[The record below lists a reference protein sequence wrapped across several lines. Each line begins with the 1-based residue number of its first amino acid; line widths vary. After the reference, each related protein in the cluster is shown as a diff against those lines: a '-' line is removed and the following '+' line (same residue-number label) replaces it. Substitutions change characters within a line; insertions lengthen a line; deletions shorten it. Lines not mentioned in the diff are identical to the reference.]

1 MFKQAR
7 AHARGTTLSYF
18 LLLGVVGA
26 SACVGSIGGT
36 SDGTPA
42 GAAGGGAQTGASGQ
56 PGASATSGTSSS
68 SATSGSGATSGSTP
82 AAPVP
87 TLAVSNADVL
97 LADPDP
103 TTAGCAVSGETLVPF
118 RALTRLNRVEYD
130 NTARDLLGD
139 TAHVPLSML
148 PADGGDG
155 GFDNNAAALLIDP
168 TLAQT
173 YQQLAE
179 TLAANAMAADSPG
192 RAVVLVC
199 TTTDAAC
206 VTQIAS
212 TFAALA
218 WRRPATT
225 AEVTNLVALYN
236 ATTAAGFSSDNAAQV
251 LVEGALLSPNFLFR
265 PEIDA
270 TPDTA
275 AQHPVSPYELATRL
289 SYYLWSS
296 MPDAALEAAAAS
308 GQLGTRA
315 GILQQEQRMW
325 ADPKASAFA
334 SRFPGEWLNTLNIT
348 AANQPDPTIFPKFTA
363 AVQADMQAETAAFMA
378 DLVTGNEN
386 FLDFIDA
393 KFTYLN
399 QDLAT
404 FYGIP
409 GTFGTQLTRVD
420 LTGNTQR
427 GGILTQ
433 GSFLTVTSV
442 PNRTSP
448 VDRGQWVLARMM
460 ASPPPAPPANVPQ
473 VSAPVPSDG
482 ETFRQIME
490 MHVNTPQCAVCH
502 NAMDPIGFGL
512 ENYDGVGEW
521 RTTDNGLPVDAAS
534 ALVPSG
540 QSFSGALQLE
550 SILKADPRV
559 PSAVVQFLLS
569 YALGRDAS
577 TASGDWAND
586 QCFVGALTTA
596 FQTTDNGRMTALAS
610 RVAGTDDMRLRR
622 ETP

>member
-1 MFKQAR
+1 MMLGVAGAFACTGQIGGLSGGAP
-7 AHARGTTLSYF
+7 AGGVATGGATQPGSSPTSSAAGVSVTAPATAATTTL
-18 LLLGVVGA
+18 VA
-26 SACVGSIGGT
+26 NT
-36 SDGTPA
+36 
-42 GAAGGGAQTGASGQ
+42 
-56 PGASATSGTSSS
+56 
-68 SATSGSGATSGSTP
+68 
-82 AAPVP
+82 
-87 TLAVSNADVL
+87 NDVL
-97 LADPDP
+97 LTDPDP
-103 TTAGCAVSGETLVPF
+103 TTTACATSGETLVPF

-139 TAHVPLSML
+139 TAHTPLNTL

-173 YQQLAE
+173 YEQLAE
-179 TLAANAMAADSPG
+179 TLAANAMAAGSPG
-192 RAVVLVC
+192 RALVLVC

-206 VTQIAS
+206 VTQIAT
-212 TFAALA
+212 TFAGRA

-236 ATTAAGFSSDNAAQV
+236 ATVAAGFSSDDATQI
-251 LVEGALLSPNFLFR
+251 LIEGALLSPNFLFR

-270 TPDTA
+270 TPDVPS
-275 AQHPVSPYELATRL
+275 QHPISPYEVATRL

-308 GQLGTRA
+308 GQLSTRA

-325 ADPKASAFA
+325 ADPKASAFV

-348 AANQPDPTIFPKFTA
+348 AENTPDPTVFPAFTA
-363 AVQADMQAETAAFMA
+363 TLQADMQAETAAFMA
-378 DLVTGNEN
+378 DLVTGDEN
-386 FLDFIDA
+386 FLDFVDG

-404 FYGIP
+404 FYGIS
-409 GTFGTQLTRVD
+409 GTFGTTLTRVD

-442 PNRTSP
+442 ANRTSP

-490 MHVNTPQCAVCH
+490 MHVSTPACASCH
-502 NAMDPIGFGL
+502 NLMDPIGFGL
-512 ENYDGVGEW
+512 ENYDGIGEW
-521 RTTDNGLPVDAAS
+521 RTTDNGLPIDAS
-534 ALVPSG
+534 STLVPSG
-540 QSFSGALQLE
+540 QNFDGALQLE
-550 SILKADPRV
+550 SILKADPRL
-559 PSAVVQFLLS
+559 PSAVVQFSLS

-577 TASGDWAND
+577 TASGEWGDD
-586 QCFVGALTTA
+586 QCVVGALTTA
-596 FQTTDNGRMTALAS
+596 FQTTDNTRMAAFVS
-610 RVAGTDDMRLRR
+610 RIAGSDDMRMRR

>member
-1 MFKQAR
+1 MFKQDR
-7 AHARGTTLSYF
+7 AAARGTTLSS
-18 LLLGVVGA
+18 LLVLAVIGA
-26 SACVGSIGGT
+26 SACVGQIGGT
-36 SDGTPA
+36 SGGTSGTGAGGTPTPGGVA
-42 GAAGGGAQTGASGQ
+42 GAATSPGVTGT
-56 PGASATSGTSSS
+56 PGSAPAAAGS
-68 SATSGSGATSGSTP
+68 SGA
-82 AAPVP
+82 APTT
-87 TLAVSNADVL
+87 TLVASPADVM

-103 TTAGCAVSGETLVPF
+103 TTTACGVSGESLVPF

-130 NTARDLLGD
+130 NTVRDLLGD
-139 TAHVPLSML
+139 TTHLALNTL
-148 PADGGDG
+148 PADAGDG

-179 TLAANAMAADSPG
+179 TLAANALAAGSPG
-192 RAVVLVC
+192 RALVLVC
-199 TTTDAAC
+199 GTTDAAC
-206 VTQIAS
+206 VTQMAT
-212 TFAALA
+212 TFAGRA

-236 ATTAAGFSSDNAAQV
+236 ATLAAGFPSDAAAQIM
-251 LVEGALLSPNFLFR
+251 VEGALLSPNFLFR

-270 TPDTA
+270 TPDTPS
-275 AQHPVSPYELATRL
+275 QHPVSPYELASRL
-289 SYYLWSS
+289 SYYLWST

-308 GQLGTRA
+308 GQLSTRA
-315 GILQQEQRMW
+315 GVLAQEQRMW
-325 ADPKASAFA
+325 ADPKANAFV

-348 AANQPDPTIFPKFTA
+348 AANQPDPSIFPAFTA
-363 AVQADMQAETAAFMA
+363 TLQADMQAETAAFMA
-378 DLVTGNEN
+378 DLVTGDEN
-386 FLDFIDA
+386 FLDFVDA

-460 ASPPPAPPANVPQ
+460 ASPPPAPPPNVPQ
-473 VSAPVPSDG
+473 VSAPVPSDN

-490 MHVNTPQCAVCH
+490 MHVSTPACASCH
-502 NAMDPIGFGL
+502 ASMDPIGFGL
-512 ENYDGVGEW
+512 ENYNGVGQW

-534 ALVPSG
+534 TLVPSG
-540 QSFSGALQLE
+540 QNFSGALQLE
-550 SILKADPRV
+550 GILKADPRL
-559 PSAVVQFLLS
+559 PSAVVQYLLS

-577 TASGDWAND
+577 TASGQWGDD

-596 FQTTDNGRMTALAS
+596 FQTTDNDRMTALVS